1 MIFLTF
7 FDNMDKMPF
16 TIWLRDVIHIISQL
30 VCSPGHDMRAVCV
43 PETTR
48 LDLCWRWSLALSCCA
63 ASPDNGTRQC
73 RLDPS
78 MQIGAR
84 VGRGR
89 PGGASAGASARLPGV
104 LPRIRSLA
112 LSRSLRLRKSLKSA
126 DISGSVSSEFI
137 EKFENKFRQDL

>member
-48 LDLCWRWSLALSCCA
+48 LDLWWRWSLTRVAALLA
-63 ASPDNGTRQC
+63 RTTEPVNADWTRRC
-73 RLDPS
+73 ILGHES
-78 MQIGAR
+78 
-84 VGRGR
+84 
-89 PGGASAGASARLPGV
+89 GGAGLEGFAGPVPVRV
-104 LPRIRSLA
+104 L
-112 LSRSLRLRKSLKSA
+112 
-126 DISGSVSSEFI
+126 
-137 EKFENKFRQDL
+137 